1 MEIAVATPPDK
12 IYDDSIKL
20 LLIYPRAEVKNLLSE
35 YLKTVDENITVYMYE
50 PQEHDPDWLMSCI
63 DQSNLVFYDMDNSDP
78 QVRIIDGYILS
89 KSNTYWLTQGNNV
102 FYTMLSR
109 KQLYSYDQL
118 IEKIGGLIV
127 P

>member
-50 PQEHDPDWLMSCI
+50 
-63 DQSNLVFYDMDNSDP
+63 
-78 QVRIIDGYILS
+78 
-89 KSNTYWLTQGNNV
+89 
-102 FYTMLSR
+102 
-109 KQLYSYDQL
+109 
-118 IEKIGGLIV
+118 
-127 P
+127 